1 MGYAIVCK
9 ACNQP
14 IGGKDRVVIKRLGSL
29 CVDCV
34 SKLHTKN
41 NVPSKLDDFI
51 VWYKAN
57 MVEAPTVKLENERLR
72 KRLEEN
78 EAQLAAIKRML
89 SAKGIEIA

>member
-1 MGYAIVCK
+1 MGYAIVCR

-14 IGGKDRVVIKRLGSL
+14 IGGKDRVVVKRLGSL

-51 VWYKAN
+51 V
-57 MVEAPTVKLENERLR
+57 
-72 KRLEEN
+72 
-78 EAQLAAIKRML
+78 
-89 SAKGIEIA
+89 